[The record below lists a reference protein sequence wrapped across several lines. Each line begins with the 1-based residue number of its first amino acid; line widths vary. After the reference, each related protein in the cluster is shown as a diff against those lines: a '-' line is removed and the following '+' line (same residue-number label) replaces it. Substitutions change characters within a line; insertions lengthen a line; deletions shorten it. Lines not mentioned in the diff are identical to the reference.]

1 MGSTRTSAKRRER
14 LLLLDLSPAEIDRLH
29 APVGLSI
36 GSKTP
41 AEIAVSILAQLT
53 QFRSQQDIA
62 AGVPASFAVQC

>member
-1 MGSTRTSAKRRER
+1 
-14 LLLLDLSPAEIDRLH
+14 
-29 APVGLSI
+29 LSI

-53 QFRSQQDIA
+53 QVRSQQDIA